1 MKFWIKRLSHPIR
14 GLKHAFLHD
23 FAVRF
28 EVFVL
33 GVIGIPAAYF
43 LFGPF
48 SAKELLL
55 LIFCWFFI
63 VVAELQNSAIE
74 TALDKIHPERHE
86 SIGLSKDLAAGAVV
100 WAAVFGLVSLG
111 FVVSGKL

>member
-1 MKFWIKRLSHPIR
+1 MKFWIARFSHPLR
-14 GLKHAFLHD
+14 GLKHAFVHD

-28 EVFVL
+28 EVVVL
-33 GVIGIPAAYF
+33 GIIGLPLADF

-48 SAKELLL
+48 SPREWLL

-74 TALDKIHPERHE
+74 TALDRLHPERHE
-86 SIGLSKDLAAGAVV
+86 AIGRSKDLAAAAVV
-100 WAAVFGLVSLG
+100 WAAVFGLVSFL
-111 FVVSGKL
+111 FVITGAI